1 MSTRTRTASVSEMKA
16 ILKMA
21 NRKIGAL
28 IPYDIRTS
36 PYHPLTIYLW
46 PPFFLNEI
54 KIKLLLIWGK
64 KTQKTKHNVTSANKA
79 A

>member
-46 PPFFLNEI
+46 PP
-54 KIKLLLIWGK
+54 
-64 KTQKTKHNVTSANKA
+64 QKTKHNVTSANKA